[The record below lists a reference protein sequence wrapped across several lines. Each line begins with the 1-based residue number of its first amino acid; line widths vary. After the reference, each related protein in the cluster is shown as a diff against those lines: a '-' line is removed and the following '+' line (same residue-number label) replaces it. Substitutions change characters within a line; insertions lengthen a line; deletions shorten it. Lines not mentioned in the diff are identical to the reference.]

1 MKKFAIVLGLS
12 VSLLM
17 ACSQTPPAPTG
28 TTTPAP
34 AAATATPEPAGFQLK
49 AGDEAIP
56 FEPST
61 ARVDVRTDVQ
71 EAQFSVANYEFAM
84 EHMAAGSIER
94 PKEDGKVRI
103 AFSIKGELR
112 EGDGFKDPVTP
123 GEYSGDKLIW
133 MDIYRGKGGN
143 DEVFNLEN
151 GQGAVKI
158 ETVTDT
164 ELSGTIDVTGDNGFM
179 VKGAFK
185 AERVS
190 AE

>member
-1 MKKFAIVLGLS
+1 MKKLFLAVGLS
-12 VSLLM
+12 LSLFT
-17 ACSQTPPAPTG
+17 ACSQTPAPS
-28 TTTPAP
+28 TTSTPAQ
-34 AAATATPEPAGFQLK
+34 AAATSTPEPVGFQVK

-61 ARVDVRTDVQ
+61 ARVDIRTDVQ
-71 EAQFSVANYEFAM
+71 EAQFSIANYEFAM
-84 EHMAAGSIER
+84 EHMAANSIDR

-112 EGDGFKDPVTP
+112 EGDDFKDPVTP

-151 GQGAVKI
+151 AQGAVKI
-158 ETVTDT
+158 EAVSDS
-164 ELSGTIDVTGDNGFM
+164 ELSGSIDVTGDNGFR
-179 VKGAFK
+179 VKGDFK
-185 AERVS
+185 AQRVP
-190 AE
+190 AQ